1 MDIKIFNDIFN
12 MGLTPIPIKWNI
24 ETKDAQIYPEHK
36 TDIRNGSDRPD
47 LDDITRWFN
56 KIQDAN
62 GMALKL
68 YPPYFMFDFDLK
80 NDKRKNIFEDF
91 LQMVRSINEDVLRKV
106 CIESTRSN
114 GFHVYAKYKNINTKK
129 MLALSEDGREVIAI
143 YTGGLLSF
151 CAPTPGYE
159 FIHNEFGDIEEL
171 THDEFDMLCSIAY
184 YFNAYT
190 KNDHLT
196 NEAKLIEYPFE
207 YESTALKFDNE
218 CTDKIFIQLLN
229 SIDLFEVQDKRLFT
243 RKKFTPYLRK
253 GSNATYS
260 AKAYFTSKKL
270 LIMSASFMD
279 FPNFHTKINEDDT
292 SWILTPTR
300 IIYYKSKRDW
310 RSTIDTIEM
319 ICADNDIDIS
329 QKIDIT
335 NVQVN
340 DRGAFPYDVFP
351 EAIQSFIRAQ
361 RIQHEYLAG
370 AVLAALST
378 SIGNSC
384 VLEAMDGYIIKPIL
398 YMAIVAP
405 PGASKTP
412 ALSKAFKPLEDYD
425 NALYKQY
432 EAHLKDFNDKLN
444 EYDKSK
450 KKGEEKPEK
459 PSFPQTIIKD
469 STIEMVVKIL
479 SFNKGGC
486 ALVADELI
494 GFLNRMNQYKAGDEV
509 QKWLSMWSGDSILLQ
524 RITRDENKVEEPFCT
539 IIGGIQPGVL
549 ESLSKDD
556 NAHNGFYHRF
566 LFVYPEPQ
574 HKSSWEQITVAKHLS
589 DNFKQIFF
597 DLIHLRKEDKATY
610 YLSHEANLLYK
621 QWFDNKNTKYNN
633 AQSDHIKGIIAKYQD
648 YCLRFA
654 LIIQVCEDVNE
665 RTYEIRTAS
674 IERAIRLTEY
684 FLSNMHKALKLL
696 NPDNPVEQLIG
707 VNEKLYKL
715 LPTHFTT
722 KTIVTIASTLNIKE
736 SSAKVFLK
744 RNIGKLFEKLERN
757 TYEKTY

>member
-1 MDIKIFNDIFN
+1 
-12 MGLTPIPIKWNI
+12 
-24 ETKDAQIYPEHK
+24 
-36 TDIRNGSDRPD
+36 
-47 LDDITRWFN
+47 
-56 KIQDAN
+56 
-62 GMALKL
+62 
-68 YPPYFMFDFDLK
+68 
-80 NDKRKNIFEDF
+80 
-91 LQMVRSINEDVLRKV
+91 
-106 CIESTRSN
+106 
-114 GFHVYAKYKNINTKK
+114 
-129 MLALSEDGREVIAI
+129 
-143 YTGGLLSF
+143 
-151 CAPTPGYE
+151 
-159 FIHNEFGDIEEL
+159 
-171 THDEFDMLCSIAY
+171 
-184 YFNAYT
+184 
-190 KNDHLT
+190 
-196 NEAKLIEYPFE
+196 
-207 YESTALKFDNE
+207 
-218 CTDKIFIQLLN
+218 
-229 SIDLFEVQDKRLFT
+229 
-243 RKKFTPYLRK
+243 
-253 GSNATYS
+253 
-260 AKAYFTSKKL
+260 
-270 LIMSASFMD
+270 
-279 FPNFHTKINEDDT
+279 
-292 SWILTPTR
+292 
-300 IIYYKSKRDW
+300 
-310 RSTIDTIEM
+310 
-319 ICADNDIDIS
+319 
-329 QKIDIT
+329 
-335 NVQVN
+335 
-340 DRGAFPYDVFP
+340 
-351 EAIQSFIRAQ
+351 
-361 RIQHEYLAG
+361 
-370 AVLAALST
+370 
-378 SIGNSC
+378 
-384 VLEAMDGYIIKPIL
+384 
-398 YMAIVAP
+398 
-405 PGASKTP
+405 
-412 ALSKAFKPLEDYD
+412 
-425 NALYKQY
+425 
-432 EAHLKDFNDKLN
+432 
-444 EYDKSK
+444 
-450 KKGEEKPEK
+450 
-459 PSFPQTIIKD
+459 
-469 STIEMVVKIL
+469 MVVKIL

-524 RITRDENKVEEPFCT
+524 RITRNENKVEEPFCT

-566 LFVYPEPQ
+566 LFIYPEPQ
-574 HKSSWEQITVAKHLS
+574 QKTSWEQITVAKHLS

-707 VNEKLYKL
+707 INEKLYKL

>member
-1 MDIKIFNDIFN
+1 MDIKIFHDIFN
-12 MGLTPIPIKWNI
+12 MGLTPIPIKWDT
-24 ETKDAQIYPEHK
+24 ESKDARIYPEHK

-80 NDKRKNIFEDF
+80 NDKRKNIFDDF
-91 LQMVRSINEDVLRKV
+91 LKTVRALNEDVLRKV

-114 GFHVYAKYKNINTKK
+114 GYHVYAKYSKITNKR
-129 MLALSEDGREVIAI
+129 MLALSEEGREVIAI

-159 FIHNEFGDIEEL
+159 FIHNEFDDIEEL
-171 THDEFDMLCSIAY
+171 TPDEFDTLCSIAS

-190 KNDHLT
+190 KGDELT
-196 NEAKLIEYPFE
+196 PEAKIIEYPSE
-207 YESTALKFDNE
+207 YEAIALKFDRD
-218 CTDKIFIQLLN
+218 CTDDIFIELLN
-229 SIDLFEVQDKRLFT
+229 SLDLYELKDKRLFS

-260 AKAYFTSKKL
+260 AKVYFGSKKL
-270 LIMSASFMD
+270 LLMSASFVE
-279 FPNFHTKINEDDT
+279 FPNFHTKINENDS
-292 SWILTPTR
+292 SWVLTPTR

-310 RSTIDTIEM
+310 RLTIDTIEM
-319 ICADNDIDIS
+319 ICADNDIDLS
-329 QKIDIT
+329 PKLDIT
-335 NVQVN
+335 NVAIN
-340 DRGAFPYDVFP
+340 DIAAFPYDIFP
-351 EAIQSFIRAQ
+351 EEIQGFIRSQ

-370 AVLAALST
+370 SILAALST
-378 SIGNSC
+378 AIGNST
-384 VLEAMDGYIIKPIL
+384 VLSPMDGYIVKPIL
-398 YMAIVAP
+398 YLAIVAP

-412 ALSKAFKPLEDYD
+412 ALSKAFKPIEEYD
-425 NALYKQY
+425 NELYKGY
-432 EAHLKDFNDKLN
+432 EIELKDYNDKLN

-450 KKGEEKPEK
+450 KKGEDKPLK

-479 SFNKGGC
+479 SYNKGGC
-486 ALVADELI
+486 ALVADELV
-494 GFLNRMNQYKAGDEV
+494 GFLNRMNQYKSGDEV

-539 IIGGIQPGVL
+539 IVGGIQPGVL

-566 LFVYPEPQ
+566 IFVYPEPQ
-574 HKSSWEQITVAKHLS
+574 RKTEWEQITIPKHVNDS
-589 DNFKQIFF
+589 FKKIFI
-597 DLIHLRKEDKATY
+597 DLIKLRNEEKAIY
-610 YLSHEANLLYK
+610 YLSPEANDLYK
-621 QWFDNKNTKYNN
+621 SWFDNKNRKYNV
-633 AQSDHIKGIIAKYQD
+633 ATSDHIKGIIAKYQD

-654 LIIQVCEDVNE
+654 LIIQVAEDLSN
-665 RTYEIRTAS
+665 RSYEIRVAS

-696 NPDNPVEQLIG
+696 NPDNPVEALIG
-707 VNEKLYKL
+707 VYERLYKE
-715 LPTHFTT
+715 LPANFTT
-722 KTIVTIASTLNIKE
+722 KTIVTIGTTLGMKE
-736 SSAKVFLK
+736 STVKVFLK
-744 RNIGKLFEKLERN
+744 RNLGKLFEKIERN
-757 TYEKTY
+757 TYEKAF